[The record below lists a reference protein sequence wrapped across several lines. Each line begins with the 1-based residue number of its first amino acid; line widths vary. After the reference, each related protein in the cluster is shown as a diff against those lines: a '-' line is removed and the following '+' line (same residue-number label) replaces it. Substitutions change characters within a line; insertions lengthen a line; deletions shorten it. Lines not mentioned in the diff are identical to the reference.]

1 MKKALLLLALIVTV
15 LGLNAQGIGTYK
27 IISYSDYEIQY
38 TVTKVSPAECSVKGI
53 NLTSENAIDLIS
65 VPETMEIE
73 GKEFTVT
80 SVAAQGF
87 EYFYSV
93 RKFELP
99 NTITT
104 IGSRAFYYCNFA
116 TEIAIPESVRAI
128 GNEAFYGCEIT
139 EAIIPSGVTK
149 INNSVFRNCRSL
161 ANVVIPNTVTSIGSW
176 VFTTCLSLTEIEL
189 PESIQSISDYAFSGC
204 SNLSLVTCYA
214 PVPEPGNNMFY
225 NTAKDLIIR
234 VPAEHL
240 NAYKLTEGWNKYDIR
255 AIGAEDETEDEESIN
270 ENAVALRIYPNPVN
284 DQLIIETEVEISD
297 AVVYDVY
304 GRQHDNMTTRQQG
317 LVSINVSDLS
327 NGVYFVK
334 VVTNDGEVV
343 KRFVKE

>member
-1 MKKALLLLALIVTV
+1 MKKVLLLLALIVSV

-53 NLTSENAIDLIS
+53 NLTSENAIDLIT

-116 TEIAIPESVRAI
+116 TEIAIPESVRNI

-214 PVPEPGNNMFY
+214 PVPTSGKNMFY

-234 VPAEHL
+234 VPAEYL
-240 NAYKLTEGWNKYDIR
+240 DAYKSAEGWKNYDIR
-255 AIGAEDETEDEESIN
+255 AIGAEDEPEDNESIN
-270 ENAVALRIYPNPVN
+270 EEVVALGIYPNPVN
-284 DQLIIETEVEISD
+284 DQLFIETESEIND
-297 AVVYDVY
+297 VVVYDVY
-304 GRQHDNMTTRQQG
+304 GRQQLAVSGQQSAISVDN
-317 LVSINVSDLS
+317 LNS
-327 NGVYFVK
+327 GVYFVK
-334 VVTNDGEVV
+334 IVTNDGEVV

>member
-1 MKKALLLLALIVTV
+1 MKKVLLLLALIVSV

-53 NLTSENAIDLIS
+53 NLTSENAIDLIT

-116 TEIAIPESVRAI
+116 TEIAIPESVRNI

-214 PVPEPGNNMFY
+214 PVPTSGKNMFY

-234 VPAEHL
+234 VPAEYL
-240 NAYKLTEGWNKYDIR
+240 DAYKSAEGWKNYDIR
-255 AIGAEDETEDEESIN
+255 AIGAEDEPEDNENIN
-270 ENAVALRIYPNPVN
+270 EEFVALGIYPNPVN
-284 DQLIIETEVEISD
+284 DQLFIETESEIND
-297 AVVYDVY
+297 VVVYDVY
-304 GRQHDNMTTRQQG
+304 GRQQLAVSGQQSAISVDN
-317 LVSINVSDLS
+317 LNS
-327 NGVYFVK
+327 GVYFVK
-334 VVTNDGEVV
+334 IVTNDGEVV